1 MREKRRVLTP
11 QTNSLPV
18 SSGMQTKG
26 LVVSAHPSVLG
37 QQSFCVAPKEK
48 YSYQLRVRLRVRYR
62 PVEGQV
68 QTQVGAMI

>member
-18 SSGMQTKG
+18 SSGMQMRG
-26 LVVSAHPSVLG
+26 LVVSAHSSVLG
-37 QQSFCVAPKEK
+37 QQLFCVAPKEK
-48 YSYQLRVRLRVRYR
+48 SSYQLRVRYR
-62 PVEGQV
+62 PVEGQVEGQV

>member
-26 LVVSAHPSVLG
+26 LVVSVHPSVLG
-37 QQSFCVAPKEK
+37 QQSFCVVPKEK
-48 YSYQLRVRLRVRYR
+48 YSYQLRVRYR

-68 QTQVGAMI
+68 EGQVQTS